1 MLSVNHN
8 QAAWYADFDHVAGIV
23 PDKNGAQAGV
33 SADRSSRIVLAAAGP
48 DINNAARYR
57 RAGAYAD
64 HWANHWRAMA
74 SVVVVDHVA

>member
-64 HWANHWRAMA
+64 HWANHRRATT